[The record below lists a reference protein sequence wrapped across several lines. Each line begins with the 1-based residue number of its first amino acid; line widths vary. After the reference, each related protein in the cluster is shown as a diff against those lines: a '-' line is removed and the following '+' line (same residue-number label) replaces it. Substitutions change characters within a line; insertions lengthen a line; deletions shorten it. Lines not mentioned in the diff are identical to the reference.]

1 MAYAAIDTFQSHLQ
15 NLNKNIDEYDQ
26 ILTGD
31 LSTYG
36 YDIFK
41 EEAKKLGY
49 NIALKYSDCGLMI
62 YDKERQEVNAGG
74 SGPTCCPIVT
84 FSYFLDKM
92 LKGEMK
98 KILVIATGALHS
110 QISYQ
115 QKQSIPCI
123 AHAIEL
129 EVNYDC

>member
-1 MAYAAIDTFQSHLQ
+1 ML
-15 NLNKNIDEYDQ
+15 
-26 ILTGD
+26 
-31 LSTYG
+31 
-36 YDIFK
+36 
-41 EEAKKLGY
+41 
-49 NIALKYSDCGLMI
+49 I
-62 YDKERQEVNAGG
+62 YDTTTHDVNAGG
-74 SGPTCCPIVT
+74 SGPTCCPAVT

-129 EVNYDC
+129 EVNYAY